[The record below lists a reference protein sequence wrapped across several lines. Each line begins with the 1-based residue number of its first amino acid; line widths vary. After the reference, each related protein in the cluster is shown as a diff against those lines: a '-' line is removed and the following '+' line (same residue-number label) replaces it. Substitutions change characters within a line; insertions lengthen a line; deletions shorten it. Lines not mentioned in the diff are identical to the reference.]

1 MVVQTEYLGYLLM
14 VAECGS
20 LNKAAQE
27 LYISQPALN
36 SAMNSLEKELGY
48 SILNRSSK
56 GVTLTKVGEQIVKD
70 ANGIIATIK
79 RWQSLAEID
88 DEICKNVAV
97 CGFGTINAY
106 LFPELVLRMKNKYK
120 TIKITTFNQTDP
132 IETIKM
138 VNKDKVRVGIIGVT
152 EYRKKEL
159 FEKWRGSVQFEK
171 LLKENYHVV
180 FNGLHSLTNN
190 LSNIT
195 LESIKDFPIVMYSTE
210 DLFEI
215 QYIKQLKKFFLESK
229 WTYLATNEAILS
241 LLGSSDAITF
251 FPEMYIYYNSAF
263 SSGELAHSNVKD
275 LDLTLEHYL
284 VYSKEEYL
292 TKIDKIIV
300 EEIRQIYLQYK
311 KSLVK
316 A

>member
-1 MVVQTEYLGYLLM
+1 
-14 VAECGS
+14 
-20 LNKAAQE
+20 
-27 LYISQPALN
+27 
-36 SAMNSLEKELGY
+36 
-48 SILNRSSK
+48 
-56 GVTLTKVGEQIVKD
+56 
-70 ANGIIATIK
+70 
-79 RWQSLAEID
+79 
-88 DEICKNVAV
+88 
-97 CGFGTINAY
+97 
-106 LFPELVLRMKNKYK
+106 
-120 TIKITTFNQTDP
+120 
-132 IETIKM
+132 
-138 VNKDKVRVGIIGVT
+138 
-152 EYRKKEL
+152 
-159 FEKWRGSVQFEK
+159 
-171 LLKENYHVV
+171 
-180 FNGLHSLTNN
+180 
-190 LSNIT
+190 
-195 LESIKDFPIVMYSTE
+195 MYSTE